1 MAYKRANQE
10 IYGYPNTNI
19 RRDGIINKKGWNL
32 VSTHVFT
39 YGKEILV
46 KSAFLPGTLKTI
58 GRVYYFEV
66 NEIFSTCESKSATIH
81 TSGQAAAYTILAYTI
96 ILMESYYSF
105 ARDLELPPNWNPALK
120 NTITKIIITYHKIL
134 LPLFMNLGE
143 LSHKQYLGIRTQ

>member
-1 MAYKRANQE
+1 MAYKRVNQE

-39 YGKEILV
+39 YKKEILV

-81 TSGQAAAYTILAYTI
+81 TSGQAAAYTIF
-96 ILMESYYSF
+96 LMESYYSF

-120 NTITKIIITYHKIL
+120 NTITKIYYHI
-134 LPLFMNLGE
+134 
-143 LSHKQYLGIRTQ
+143 S